1 MEYMLDNLISTYEE
15 LKKYTFIID
24 RGVKGILVFNFS
36 NDNFFHLVGL
46 QHLNV
51 TMFIPNY
58 IKTKDKQYKY
68 IKKNIRKFNDIIE
81 NQIQEKDSLY
91 LRMQTFINII
101 DLLNGEKTSLYD
113 IRGKNDGSL
122 INGDFGLLKIYE
134 DIYCFLGLKKIDV
147 PTSENL
153 VCTPITWIADRKA
166 YKRVTN
172 KKPLYI
178 SYISKISRKM

>member
-1 MEYMLDNLISTYEE
+1 MLYNLISTYEE

-68 IKKNIRKFNDIIE
+68 IKKN
-81 NQIQEKDSLY
+81 L
-91 LRMQTFINII
+91 M
-101 DLLNGEKTSLYD
+101 
-113 IRGKNDGSL
+113 
-122 INGDFGLLKIYE
+122 
-134 DIYCFLGLKKIDV
+134 
-147 PTSENL
+147 
-153 VCTPITWIADRKA
+153 
-166 YKRVTN
+166 
-172 KKPLYI
+172 I
-178 SYISKISRKM
+178 S

>member
-1 MEYMLDNLISTYEE
+1 MLDNLISTYEE

-101 DLLNGEKTSLYD
+101 DLLNGEKTSLY
-113 IRGKNDGSL
+113 
-122 INGDFGLLKIYE
+122 
-134 DIYCFLGLKKIDV
+134 
-147 PTSENL
+147 
-153 VCTPITWIADRKA
+153 
-166 YKRVTN
+166 
-172 KKPLYI
+172 
-178 SYISKISRKM
+178 